1 MEQGIA
7 LYENLTVISGIV
19 AAVFLVV
26 SVILYF
32 AFDIKSI
39 ISKRL
44 GLTEKKELKRM
55 QADAEAAEKA
65 ARKRVQGARAVASGS
80 ARSTRHSH
88 GAEKPHNV
96 EDVHSTEV
104 RKKPESILAT
114 LAAEQENERM
124 MQEAMAATMSK
135 NAGYSG
141 DLADSETT
149 KLDTDSETTKLDID
163 SETTQLGFDDETSRL
178 VDSSIGSWQQR
189 QFTDAPDGIE
199 LGESGDTVVL
209 HEEAETAVLSQN
221 ADAYPHGQFMLV
233 RHIMLIHTDEVIA

>member
-1 MEQGIA
+1 MEQSIA

-39 ISKRL
+39 ICKRL

-65 ARKRVQGARAVASGS
+65 TRKRVQGARAVASGL
-80 ARSTRHSH
+80 TRPTRPSH
-88 GAEKPHNV
+88 GAQ
-96 EDVHSTEV
+96 
-104 RKKPESILAT
+104 KPESILET

-124 MQEAMAATMSK
+124 MQEAIAATISK

-149 KLDTDSETTKLDID
+149 KLCTDSETTKLNMD

-178 VDSSIGSWQQR
+178 GDSFTGSWQQR
-189 QFTDAPDGIE
+189 QSTDAPDGIE
-199 LGESGDTVVL
+199 LAESGDTVVL
-209 HEEAETAVLSQN
+209 HEEAETAVLSPN
-221 ADAYPHGQFMLV
+221 TDACSHGQFMLV
-233 RHIMLIHTDEVIA
+233 RHIMLIHTDEAIA